1 MQRRKNNRKSN
12 GKKTARKTNRRDIF
26 AEDFF
31 REEDGDF
38 DEEDADNVT
47 DDTLEFLS
55 LDDEMIEAY
64 NRAHKRKES
73 GRRTSA
79 PKASR
84 KGKVYEDIEEIYED
98 EEEYAAV
105 YEEERSEEAH
115 V

>member
-38 DEEDADNVT
+38 DEEDMDNVT

-55 LDDEMIEAY
+55 LV
-64 NRAHKRKES
+64 ES
-73 GRRTSA
+73 CHGELRYRGTEV
-79 PKASR
+79 
-84 KGKVYEDIEEIYED
+84 KGVQSGVARGDK
-98 EEEYAAV
+98 
-105 YEEERSEEAH
+105 
-115 V
+115 